1 MNTPRLDEKIEELEM
16 YQSADELS
24 NKGKETLIEF
34 KAIKQALNID
44 SVVLL
49 NYSEGTYYCE
59 LCKTEITEYRYKEDV
74 CCRDCSDKL

>member
-44 SVVLL
+44 SVVGQ
-49 NYSEGTYYCE
+49 SEQFYCQ
-59 LCKTEITEYRYKEDV
+59 TEHEKGGGRCPK
-74 CCRDCSDKL
+74 CCNPEGECFFKKQ